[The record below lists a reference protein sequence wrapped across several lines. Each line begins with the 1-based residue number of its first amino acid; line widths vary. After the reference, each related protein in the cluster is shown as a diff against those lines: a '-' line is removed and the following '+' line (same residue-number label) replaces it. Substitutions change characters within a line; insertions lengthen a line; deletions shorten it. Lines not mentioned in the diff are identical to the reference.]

1 MSDDPGLERL
11 RAVTVG
17 EIEQREIVVVEDD
30 PAWHDRFA
38 AEKRR
43 IVDQLGARARSV
55 EHVGSTAVC
64 DLAAKPIVDILLIV
78 DDPADEPAYV
88 PALDRIG
95 YHLRI
100 REPNVYEHRMLR
112 TGDRAV
118 HLHVFGPRA
127 PEVER
132 MLLLRD
138 MLRADAHARRRYEQ
152 TKRRLATRR
161 WSTMQHYADAKTGVI
176 EELLQ
181 LARSDPTTRRQPRS
195 R

>member
-1 MSDDPGLERL
+1 MVRELLQHGLSWR
-11 RAVTVG
+11 G
-17 EIEQREIVVVEDD
+17 
-30 PAWHDRFA
+30 
-38 AEKRR
+38 
-43 IVDQLGARARSV
+43 GARSV

-100 REPNVYEHRMLR
+100 REPDVYEHRMLR

-132 MLLLRD
+132 MLLRD
-138 MLRADAHARRRYEQ
+138 MLRADANARRRYEQ

-161 WSTMQHYADAKTGVI
+161 W
-176 EELLQ
+176 
-181 LARSDPTTRRQPRS
+181 
-195 R
+195 